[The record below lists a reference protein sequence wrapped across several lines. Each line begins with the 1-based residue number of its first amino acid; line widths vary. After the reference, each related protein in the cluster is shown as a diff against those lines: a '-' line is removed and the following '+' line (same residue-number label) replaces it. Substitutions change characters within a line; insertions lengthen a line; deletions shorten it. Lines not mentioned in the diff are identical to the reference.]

1 MSEDTNEVVK
11 TATIVHWIRCTVMNI
26 EVNIM
31 INKIYTQEEF
41 EKACAVSYKQ
51 GRDDGYT
58 EGSEDAD
65 ENLYDAGFEEGYEQC
80 RTDVEAEVDNE

>member
-1 MSEDTNEVVK
+1 
-11 TATIVHWIRCTVMNI
+11 MNI

-31 INKIYTQEEF
+31 INKTYTQEEF
-41 EKACAVSYKQ
+41 ETACKLIYEQ

-80 RTDVEAEVDNE
+80 RTDVEAEVDDE